1 MREWAKKNA
10 FPVATLILVPVFTA
24 LLSYFAQRAAVRE
37 ELQIRER
44 ELAVETLSSATRIL
58 SDNPENE
65 KVKEIAEKWILEVQ
79 RANADMSD
87 AAETFALYQA
97 VREQLDE
104 TLCIKPPSSF
114 LEKSKPL
121 RELESDLEDGGFSMR
136 AVLIK
141 WAEDIYA
148 YEELAIRHDALVD
161 VLEASCGNWSKPNE
175 GTDQP
180 E

>member
-10 FPVATLILVPVFTA
+10 FSVATLILVPVFTA
-24 LLSYFAQRAAVRE
+24 LLSYFAQRAAVHE
-37 ELQIRER
+37 ELEIRER

-58 SDNPENE
+58 NENPENE
-65 KVKEIAEKWILEVQ
+65 KIKKIAEKWILEVQ
-79 RANADMSD
+79 SANADMSD
-87 AAETFALYQA
+87 IVETFALYQA

-104 TLCIKPPSSF
+104 TLCIKPPSIF

-121 RELESDLEDGGFSMR
+121 TKLESDREDGGLSMR
-136 AVLIK
+136 TVLIK

-148 YEELAIRHDALVD
+148 YRELALRHDALVD
-161 VLEASCGNWSKPNE
+161 TLEASCGNWSKPKE
-175 GTDQP
+175 GLDQT